1 VFGPGPGG
9 LLADWEADAAV
20 ARVAGGTRVAFGARA
35 EQGRVPAHDLK
46 GMGPGTVRRP
56 AAQKGRNYLW
66 LIAVFDL
73 QLDILSEFQSCLH
86 RMKGPQRSE

>member
-1 VFGPGPGG
+1 DP
-9 LLADWEADAAV
+9 EAGVVV
-20 ARVAGGTRVAFGARA
+20 ALSRVVRGSRSGRAA
-35 EQGRVPAHDLK
+35 EQGRVPARDLADR
-46 GMGPGTVRRP
+46 GPGTVRRP
-56 AAQKGRNYLW
+56 AAQKGRNYMW